1 MEYQLVSK
9 LISDVLLEK
18 ISVGQAL
25 SQFPKS
31 KDINIKCAFDAL
43 VHYEADEE
51 YRLKV
56 KDYAKLQDD
65 YLEFIASVLSKGE
78 DLPQNIVNRYLK
90 YHNDNLIPDNKKGF
104 QAFIKYI
111 KRMINF

>member
-1 MEYQLVSK
+1 M
-9 LISDVLLEK
+9 I
-18 ISVGQAL
+18 
-25 SQFPKS
+25 
-31 KDINIKCAFDAL
+31 
-43 VHYEADEE
+43 
-51 YRLKV
+51 RLKTAV
-56 KDYAKLQDD
+56 LPAACLKIGALIGGANEEQAQHLYNLGINVGLAFQLQDD